1 MAAAQGPWS
10 GRVPLRGVSACGGR
24 TIRQELAVL
33 AQHCADL
40 RRPYEAIEKTLSTR
54 LASGESSDEF
64 DQPLAATHPGAAGR
78 SCPVSPAW

>member
-1 MAAAQGPWS
+1 
-10 GRVPLRGVSACGGR
+10 
-24 TIRQELAVL
+24 VL

-78 SCPVSPAW
+78 SCPVSPA